1 MRKRIIITIIII
13 IALIL
18 LIPIP
23 NHLRDG
29 GTVEYKS
36 LTYKISKVHKL
47 NINSLTGYEDG
58 IIIEILGIKI
68 YEKVDKHMDYLD

>member
-29 GTVEYKS
+29 GTVEYKA

-68 YEKVDKHMDYLD
+68 YEKADKHMDYLD